1 MEYLIK
7 NLFFATETIL
17 FIWVIEN
24 MSYHKKKNIAE
35 NIQPLLYL
43 IGLLTDLESL
53 ISDHADLKK

>member
-7 NLFFATETIL
+7 NPFFATETIL

-24 MSYHKKKNIAE
+24 MSYHKKNIAE